1 MTKPGFKSLH
11 YRGRS
16 RNGFTQNPNRVWGH
30 CETSNPLFKSGCVNT
45 RPCIDATSATSL
57 CARITRPSTGR
68 GCEEK
73 IK

>member
-30 CETSNPLFKSGCVNT
+30 CETSNPLFKSGCVNKT
-45 RPCIDATSATSL
+45 LYRCDICHEFV
-57 CARITRPSTGR
+57 CADHQAQHRR

-73 IK
+73 IKS